1 MPFGLAYLLCHPT
14 ELRMVKTADAFC
26 CYKNN
31 NVCACRRHLA
41 PTEIFTNASWF
52 AAELLPNSMPNSH
65 VTHLYSYKTQSA

>member
-1 MPFGLAYLLCHPT
+1 MPFGLAYLHCHPT

-31 NVCACRRHLA
+31 NVCACHRHLA
-41 PTEIFTNASWF
+41 PTEIFTNASWS